1 MQAKDEQIVSVVSDH
16 ARRLERIETLSDA
29 CGGGAIGG
37 PHYSLAAWLAI
48 FGNGPGTVLGP
59 HHTLVTFMPGVSVAT
74 FGRMRLTPGAGI
86 KYRVISW
93 AIACYPAGSVVVD
106 ILKAGGYPPMT
117 TMCGGN
123 RPSCVGG
130 THSTGTPAFWT
141 QPPIINHGDW
151 LILNVF
157 SFAGITQLG
166 FSMELEPQVA

>member
-1 MQAKDEQIVSVVSDH
+1 MADDQLVRIVADH
-16 ARRLERIETLSDA
+16 ARKLERIETLADGSS
-29 CGGGAIGG
+29 GVAIGG

-59 HHTLVTFMPGVSVAT
+59 HHTLVSFFPGVSVAT
-74 FGRMRLTPGAGI
+74 FGRMRLTPGTGI

-93 AIACYPAGSVVVD
+93 AIACNPAGSVVVD
-106 ILKAGGYPPMT
+106 ILKGSGYPPMT

-130 THSTGTPAFWT
+130 NHSTGNAALWT
-141 QPPIINHGDW
+141 QPPIIDHGDW

-157 SFAGITQLG
+157 SFAGISQLG